1 MHSTSRVKNW
11 QQQLAPMTSRT
22 AFLPEHLELAFLVLP
37 LEVHARDD
45 LVVSLGH
52 VHLARHE
59 LLDDRD
65 LLVLRLRHALAQVVA
80 TLGVIVQLILQVLA
94 FLAKRE
100 ENSAFMFFRWC
111 NNKSNHTCTICT
123 CTLQVFYAHVH
134 INGFIRD
141 VLPWYYITYPFK
153 PGAFFEPGV
162 ANQIQAIHGLVA
174 HVFQVM
180 VALHQLHPL
189 AVCQ

>member
-1 MHSTSRVKNW
+1 
-11 QQQLAPMTSRT
+11 MTSRT
-22 AFLPEHLELAFLVLP
+22 VLLPEHLQLAFLVLP

-94 FLAKRE
+94 FLAERGKSSAYVCALYVLNVQLVHRE
-100 ENSAFMFFRWC
+100 R
-111 NNKSNHTCTICT
+111 ICKKW
-123 CTLQVFYAHVH
+123 L
-134 INGFIRD
+134 N
-141 VLPWYYITYPFK
+141 
-153 PGAFFEPGV
+153 
-162 ANQIQAIHGLVA
+162 
-174 HVFQVM
+174 
-180 VALHQLHPL
+180 
-189 AVCQ
+189 